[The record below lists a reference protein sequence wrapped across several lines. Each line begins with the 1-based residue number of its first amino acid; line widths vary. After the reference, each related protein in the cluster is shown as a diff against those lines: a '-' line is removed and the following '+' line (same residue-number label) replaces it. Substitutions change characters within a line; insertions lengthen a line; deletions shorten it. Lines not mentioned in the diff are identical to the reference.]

1 MSRNVTKGSQN
12 GFSVQDQLFEEILN
26 GFKEDKQ
33 STNKKV
39 VKLSSSQKVRLPR
52 VAESYLKNVKTKGFT
67 KTWVTN
73 LSSCINVDDLFKRL
87 DKIGNKRVKEE
98 DEEDDA
104 DFEEEKESFS
114 IFKAFRVLNFIR
126 TINNI
131 MAVIDVIRSF
141 NTDVLKD
148 LAKGMVEINDITH
161 LTPQMKRVMMLQK
174 LTNFLRTLTLPLIP
188 KLFQSI
194 KGFYD
199 SEKIQGLFDKF
210 EDWLAE
216 TVLKE
221 TAISIGIWAAGALL
235 SKITGGTS
243 LLAAHSASAARWA
256 HITVEIGRL
265 AVYSYRTGSTIA
277 SVLDILDFDDEDAQ
291 KWATNVAE
299 MRDAYIAPFVA
310 DLNEFITEFEDNIEN
325 LESAA
330 IDALEEKIISSVDV
344 GGVITQLR
352 NDRKTINKLFRFSSN
367 FEDVNFDQ
375 SIYNGGSFAIQ
386 DNRGGVININDT
398 TLTSNWLKIMHQEGE
413 ISNQILMTH
422 SKKWNI
428 TMSNETIE
436 RLMDENDGLRYV
448 NFLKKATEIVENHFQ
463 YLYQNI
469 IVYFNI
475 FDKESDRIIGEK
487 VNSDIY
493 KKYNEAFI
501 DDTGEKIA
509 LIIQEITGKSIT
521 PPLRPIHPQNQNN
534 DTSQPASNNVKV
546 WRLSQNTLQP
556 FFPIFLN
563 STLVGFE
570 IALTNPFDKEVKLKV
585 PRFHEYIKWVDFDD
599 DYENNK
605 SMKDN
610 YTAYVGIF
618 QQLEQNSKIIEHE
631 FETEKETNEL
641 VTEIFNTITVKINQ
655 IKNNEE

>member
-1 MSRNVTKGSQN
+1 MSRNVIKGSQD

-26 GFKEDKQ
+26 GFKQDKQ

-87 DKIGNKRVKEE
+87 DRIGNKRVKEE
-98 DEEDDA
+98 DEEEDA
-104 DFEEEKESFS
+104 DFEEDKESFS
-114 IFKAFRVLNFIR
+114 IFKAFRVLNFIKK
-126 TINNI
+126 INNI
-131 MAVIDVIRSF
+131 MAAIDVIRSF

-161 LTPQMKRVMMLQK
+161 LTPQMKRIMMLQK
-174 LTNFLRTLTLPLIP
+174 LTKFLRTLTLPLIP
-188 KLFQSI
+188 KLFSTI

-199 SEKIQGLFDKF
+199 SKKIQGLFDKF

-221 TAISIGIWAAGALL
+221 TAISIGIWATGALL
-235 SKITGGTS
+235 SKITGGGS
-243 LLAAHSASAARWA
+243 LLAAHSATAARWA
-256 HITVEIGRL
+256 NITVEIGRL
-265 AVYSYRTGSTIA
+265 AVFSYRTGSNIA
-277 SVLDILDFDDEDAQ
+277 SVLDIIDFDDEDAQ

-299 MRDAYIAPFVA
+299 MRDTYISPFVA
-310 DLNEFITEFEDNIEN
+310 DVNEFITEFEDNIEN
-325 LESAA
+325 LETSA

-352 NDRKTINKLFRFSSN
+352 NDRGTINKLFRLSSN
-367 FEDVNFDQ
+367 FGDVNFDQ
-375 SIYNGGSFAIQ
+375 SIYNEGSFATQ

-398 TLTSNWLKIMHQEGE
+398 TLTSKWLKIMHQEGE
-413 ISNQILMTH
+413 ISNQILMAH

-448 NFLKKATEIVENHFQ
+448 NFLKKATDIVENHFQ

-501 DDTGEKIA
+501 DDTGEKIE
-509 LIIQEITGKSIT
+509 LIIQEITGNSIT
-521 PPLRPIHPQNQNN
+521 PAPRLKYPQNQNN
-534 DTSQPASNNVKV
+534 DTSQPESNNVKV

-563 STLVGFE
+563 NALVGFE

-585 PRFHEYIKWVDFDD
+585 PRFHEYINWVDFDANR
-599 DYENNK
+599 YENNK

-641 VTEIFNTITVKINQ
+641 VTEIFNTITAKINQ
-655 IKNNEE
+655 IKKK